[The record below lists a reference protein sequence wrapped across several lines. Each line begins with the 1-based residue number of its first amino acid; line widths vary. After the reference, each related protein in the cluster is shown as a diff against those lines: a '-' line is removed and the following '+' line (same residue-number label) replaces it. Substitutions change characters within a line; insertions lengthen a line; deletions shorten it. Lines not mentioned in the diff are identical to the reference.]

1 MGDAEHTAY
10 VVADDKSGEVFVM
23 NALWERPADVNPRL
37 YLYTTKEE
45 AREHIDWAYAYEKMG
60 GAPAAMAKAFLE
72 HEPVVKE
79 VKVVVKGL

>member
-10 VVADDKSGEVFVM
+10 VVVDKNGKVFVM
-23 NALWERPADVNPRL
+23 NALWERPADVNPRH

-45 AREHIDWAYAYEKMG
+45 AREHIDWAHAYEKMN
-60 GAPAAMAKAFLE
+60 GAPAAMAKEFLG